1 MERKSNRPAPKGQ
14 ETRAISPEEYREII
28 DTMRQGGAGFRPNER
43 AAMALI
49 LEANLG
55 IRISDIVKLRLCD
68 IIRENGKWRLSIVEQ
83 KTGKLRTFRVP
94 DEVRQYIVEY
104 CYRHGVKEN
113 EPVVQ
118 IARRTVQDA
127 LKKVTDYLDME
138 RVGTHSFRKYF
149 ATQIYE
155 GNGHDVA
162 LVREILQ
169 HSSMETTQRYL
180 KINSARV
187 DEALEKHV
195 NLI

>member
-14 ETRAISPEEYREII
+14 ETRAISPEEYKEII
-28 DTMRQGGAGFRPNER
+28 DTMRQGGAGFNPNER

-55 IRISDIVKLRLCD
+55 IRISDICKLRLCD

-104 CYRHGVKEN
+104 CYRHGVKET

-118 IARRTVQDA
+118 IARRSVQDA
-127 LKKVTDYLDME
+127 LKKVTNYLDME

-155 GNGHDVA
+155 NTGHDVA

-169 HSSMETTQRYL
+169 HSSLETTQRYL
-180 KINSARV
+180 KINSAQV
-187 DEALEKHV
+187 EEALKKHV
-195 NLI
+195 NML